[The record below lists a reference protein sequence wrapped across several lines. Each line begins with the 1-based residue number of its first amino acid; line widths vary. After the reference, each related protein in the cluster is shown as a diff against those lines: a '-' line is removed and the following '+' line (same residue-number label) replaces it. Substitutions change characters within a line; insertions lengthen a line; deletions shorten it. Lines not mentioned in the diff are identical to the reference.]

1 MYIITHNIDNVKST
15 ILPTDAHLVHFVRK
29 IAVENED
36 EELSITVLGEALDY
50 LNNYCPNLTLTTSD
64 QFNSLPVNSC
74 QSCPFAERIDE
85 EQLGDGQ
92 YICNEIHRQK
102 IEWVDKDGFDDYYRY
117 PMLGIPTA
125 CPLKKQPTIIC
136 LDK

>member
-1 MYIITHNIDNVKST
+1 MYIITHNVDNIKST
-15 ILPTDAHLVHFVRK
+15 ILPTDTHLVSFVRK
-29 IAVENED
+29 IALENED
-36 EELSITVLGEALDY
+36 DPAPIGSVETAKDY
-50 LNNYCPNLTLTTSD
+50 LANCSPNLTLTTA
-64 QFNSLPVNSC
+64 QTPVLKISGC
-74 QSCPFAERIDE
+74 YACPFAAPDGEPE
-85 EQLGDGQ
+85 SGQ
-92 YICNEIHRQK
+92 YICSEIERQN